1 MSRQALPPSRRAS
14 TPLVSAVPLSRD
26 TVWLLGLGVL
36 SLAGYL
42 ALRPTLPA
50 AGARDIAG
58 FAAVFALLFALYIA
72 GCALVLRGAVRG
84 RTALLAGLALAAAFR
99 LLLAPQAPTL
109 SGDAYRY
116 VWDARLLAHGL
127 SPYLYTPLDPHV
139 AALRD
144 AAIYPH
150 MGWYFEPTL
159 YPPAAQYVYLLTR
172 LLAPDNVIA
181 IKIVML
187 GFEAVTVA
195 GLMALLQTRGQDPAR
210 VLIYAW
216 NPLAV
221 VEIAGNGHVD
231 ATAAAMI
238 VLALLAQRRG
248 RPGLAGVLIG
258 LATLFK
264 LFKLFPL
271 ALLAA
276 LDRRDLRRAVPAALV
291 TVAAGYLPF
300 LLTRA
305 TPFGFLGRYA
315 ADQEANQWL
324 YVPAHLAQDV
334 GTRHLLHLLPIVA
347 LVCALALLT
356 ALRWRGRLDTA
367 TAAFLLL
374 LTVLLFSPS
383 MYPWYLLTVL
393 PFVALGLR
401 DMRPV
406 GVALS
411 WGPGTL
417 ATLFAR
423 PGSNAGT
430 GGTPAPPERA
440 SAYPPRIGLGPA
452 LYLAPLLF
460 SATVAWS
467 YAFYELN
474 GPLWWLGALEYVP
487 LYGLLAL
494 AALSAAGLRPFRS
507 ALFRLPRPVARGT
520 EV

>member
-1 MSRQALPPSRRAS
+1 MSRQAHPPTRRAS

-264 LFKLFPL
+264 LFPL

-276 LDRRDLRRAVPAALV
+276 LDRRDLRRAVPAALA

-334 GTRHLLHLLPIVA
+334 GTRHLLHLLPIAA

-401 DMRPV
+401 DIQPS
-406 GVALS
+406 GVRLS
-411 WGPGTL
+411 WGRIAL
-417 ATLFAR
+417 A
-423 PGSNAGT
+423 
-430 GGTPAPPERA
+430 
-440 SAYPPRIGLGPA
+440 PA

-474 GPLWWLGALEYVP
+474 GPLWWLGALEYAP

>member
-1 MSRQALPPSRRAS
+1 MSRQALPPVLPAS
-14 TPLVSAVPLSRD
+14 TPLASAVPLTRD
-26 TVWLLGLGVL
+26 AVLLLGLGAL
-36 SLAGYL
+36 SLVGYL

-50 AGARDIAG
+50 AGVRDIAG
-58 FAAVFALLFALYIA
+58 FAVVFALLFAFYIA
-72 GCALVLRGAVRG
+72 GCALALRGAVRG

-99 LLLAPQAPTL
+99 LLLLPQAPTL

-127 SPYLYTPLDPHV
+127 SPYLYTPLDPRV

-144 AAIYPH
+144 AAVYPH
-150 MGWYFEPTL
+150 IGWYFEPTL

-187 GFEAVTVA
+187 GFEAVTVV
-195 GLMALLQTRGQDPAR
+195 GLMALLRARGQDPAR

-231 ATAAAMI
+231 AAAAAMI

-248 RPGLAGVLIG
+248 RPGLAGALIG
-258 LATLFK
+258 LAT

-276 LDRRDLRRAVPAALV
+276 LDRRDLRRAVPAALA

-324 YVPAHLAQDV
+324 YVPAHLARDV
-334 GTRHLLHLLPIVA
+334 GTRHLLHALPILA
-347 LVCALALLT
+347 LVCAVALLA
-356 ALRWRGRLDTA
+356 ALRWRGRLDTI

-401 DMRPV
+401 DMRPIAV
-406 GVALS
+406 
-411 WGPGTL
+411 
-417 ATLFAR
+417 
-423 PGSNAGT
+423 
-430 GGTPAPPERA
+430 GTPLGAEGRQTGL
-440 SAYPPRIGLGPA
+440 AYLPRIALGPA

-460 SATVAWS
+460 GATVVWS

-474 GPLWWLGALEYVP
+474 GPLWWLGVLEYVP

-494 AALSAAGLRPFRS
+494 AALSAAGLHPFRS
-507 ALFRLPRPVARGT
+507 ALFRLLRPVVRGT